1 MNEKYF
7 ALVLSIAVAALL
19 IMTFNLFA
27 LTVPED
33 GILYRLCILFGG
45 SMPSGLI
52 QGITY
57 FLFTFGILE
66 IINIRRRVNTEKLAL
81 NMQLLPESEQ
91 YVLGADDVAKIKLNM
106 IELERKQDFQ
116 LVQLIKKACTK
127 FRSSQSISEALDI
140 ITRQAE
146 LQLRNSD
153 SDQSMIRYIAW
164 AIPSVGFIGT
174 VIGIAASLSEA
185 GTAVTMRG
193 LERVTELLYI
203 AFDTTLV
210 ALLLSLILMFFYHK
224 LQASV
229 ERYHSGMEEYVIEN
243 LINRIY
249 PNQ

>member
-7 ALVLSIAVAALL
+7 ALILSLAVAALL
-19 IMTFNLFA
+19 LMTFNLMA
-27 LTVPED
+27 LTVPD
-33 GILYRLCILFGG
+33 DSAIHRLCILMGG

-57 FLFTFGILE
+57 FLFTFGVLE
-66 IINIRRRVNTEKLAL
+66 IINIKRQVKTEQMAL
-81 NMQLLPESEQ
+81 EMQLLPESEQ
-91 YVLGADDVAKIKLNM
+91 YVLGAEDVAKIKLNM
-106 IELERKQDFQ
+106 IDLERKQDFQ

-185 GTAVTMRG
+185 GSAVTING
-193 LERVTELLYI
+193 LEKVTELLYI

-210 ALLLSLILMFFYHK
+210 ALVLSLILMFLYHK

-229 ERYHSGMEEYVIEN
+229 ERFHSGMEEYVIEN

-249 PNQ
+249 PSQ